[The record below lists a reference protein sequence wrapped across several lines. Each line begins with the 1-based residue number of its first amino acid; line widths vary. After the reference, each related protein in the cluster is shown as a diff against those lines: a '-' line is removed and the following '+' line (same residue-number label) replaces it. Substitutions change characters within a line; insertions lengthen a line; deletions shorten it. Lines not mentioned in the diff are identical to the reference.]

1 MLKALK
7 TKLDPARPRS
17 ANEKIT
23 KTTAEIGR
31 RNEESLS
38 RLKMRTIVLRRMRGG
53 QSRNRRKTRGRR
65 SRGAMTAIVAPG
77 LTLTRIAIRKR
88 TGRRRKSGRRGM
100 RVIHR
105 LLTTKDHRRDP
116 SPSQRKSQ
124 RDDDMIPL
132 PQNLIRSQTLILTH
146 LGGRNRVRNPSR
158 NPGPSRNFNEI
169 HRRIEGTGWMTRNCW
184 VVRMFIERSIGSGCW
199 GMALA

>member
-7 TKLDPARPRS
+7 TKLDRARPRS
-17 ANEKIT
+17 ANEKIV
-23 KTTAEIGR
+23 KTTAEIVR

-65 SRGAMTAIVAPG
+65 SRGAMTAKVAPG

-88 TGRRRKSGRRGM
+88 KGRRRRNGRRGM

-105 LLTTKDHRRDP
+105 LLTTKDHRRGPNP
-116 SPSQRKSQ
+116 SRRKSQ

-169 HRRIEGTGWMTRNCW
+169 HHQIKGMAWMTRNCW
-184 VVRMFIERSIGSGCW
+184 VVRMFIGRSIRSGCW
-199 GMALA
+199 GMVLA